1 VSLQADQDVLQ
12 ASKASSFTQE
22 YLDLAW
28 PTNVGT
34 ALDSAVATFFAKPT
48 STPPQS
54 IVTAI
59 DQAATQQ

>member
-1 VSLQADQDVLQ
+1 
-12 ASKASSFTQE
+12 
-22 YLDLAW
+22 
-28 PTNVGT
+28 VGT